1 MYESGLLVLAELGL
15 SLYPQFIK
23 LVNINLES
31 QVVIRFITY
40 AIIGVGGCIIS
51 STSINS
57 GFLDYSI
64 MEYIVLGL
72 VNIFHVI
79 ASYSTFQIFSSGT
92 SYTLFYTQPI
102 FNLLGRMLLYNE
114 RIPIVKF
121 IYIIIALAGVHILTS
136 NQSNNT
142 FLESKSHQPHQSNQL
157 KSNSSESNLDILS
170 SISSTSS
177 TSSIFS
183 TSSISDYDYYV
194 TIGLFS
200 GLSAA
205 ITESIMYLLV
215 KGKYNPS
222 TFQNLTR
229 FYLFGGIISIGIIAY
244 SYSTSN
250 NNIEQ
255 FNNQSNQSN
264 QSNKVIE
271 ENKIENSFFDLFSKQ
286 RLDISMSWQQLISA
300 VAFNG
305 IIGFGGYYL
314 LYYLIPKT
322 GTVLFNSLIFLG
334 IIFSYMWGYLLSK
347 ESIIP
352 ENILGSSLI
361 IIAIFMINS

>member
-1 MYESGLLVLAELGL
+1 MLGYDSGLLILAELGL
-15 SLYPQFIK
+15 SLYPQLIK
-23 LVNINLES
+23 LININLES

-40 AIIGVGGCIIS
+40 TIIGVGGCIATS
-51 STSINS
+51 AGTGTGTSITK
-57 GFLDYSI
+57 GFLDYS
-64 MEYIVLGL
+64 MFEYIVLGL
-72 VNIFHVI
+72 VNILHVI

-102 FNLLGRMLLYNE
+102 FNLLGRMLIYNE
-114 RIPIVKF
+114 KIPLTKF

-136 NQSNNT
+136 NQTNNP
-142 FLESKSHQPHQSNQL
+142 FLDSKSHESRNPHDPTIN
-157 KSNSSESNLDILS
+157 NTG
-170 SISSTSS
+170 SI
-177 TSSIFS
+177 
-183 TSSISDYDYYV
+183 ISDYDYYV
-194 TIGLFS
+194 TVGLFA

-229 FYLFGGIISIGIIAY
+229 FYLFGGIISIGIVVY
-244 SYSTSN
+244 SYFTSSNTDHFESTAREENTKKN
-250 NNIEQ
+250 NNNTKDD
-255 FNNQSNQSN
+255 NNNTKDDNTKGKQG
-264 QSNKVIE
+264 
-271 ENKIENSFFDLFSKQ
+271 FFDLFSKQ
-286 RLDISMSWQQLISA
+286 KLDFSMSWNQLINA

-334 IIFSYMWGYLLSK
+334 IIFSYMWGYLLSS
-347 ESIIP
+347 ENVTL
-352 ENILGSSLI
+352 ENILGSGLI
-361 IIAIFMINS
+361 IFAIIMINSKK